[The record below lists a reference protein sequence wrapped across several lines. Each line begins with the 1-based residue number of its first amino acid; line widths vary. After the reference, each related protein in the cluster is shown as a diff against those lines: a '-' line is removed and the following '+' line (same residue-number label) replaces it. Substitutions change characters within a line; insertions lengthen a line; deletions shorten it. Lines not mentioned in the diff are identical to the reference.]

1 MYRRR
6 RGSWRRRRPRALC
19 ARLLQADRLAARAG
33 RPPPAKLARRRDRV
47 RRAASVRSIEWGRP
61 LRLGR
66 GPTDSRRCA
75 SGGGAGAARSH
86 GGGAAGGVERARTGD
101 CQGGLGDC
109 VEPGQDGRALLLL
122 LGGQGRRPGAAASA
136 AATAHV
142 CGAGGR
148 GRARGD
154 HLFLLLRGHRCA
166 RQAPHPAR
174 RRRIAARR
182 RDPMRRA
189 APLIRPARDDGGPAA
204 AAARA
209 AAARGGG
216 ASSLRAQDEGG
227 QVAPR
232 ARQGRGEAVVRA
244 AKEQGRRRHRVPQ
257 TRPRLGRDSHHHRLT
272 RPHSRE
278 PRLPA
283 RAQGETVTGSV
294 GRAWGVSVQ
303 E

>member
-1 MYRRR
+1 M
-6 RGSWRRRRPRALC
+6 
-19 ARLLQADRLAARAG
+19 
-33 RPPPAKLARRRDRV
+33 

-86 GGGAAGGVERARTGD
+86 GGGAGGGVERARTGD

-154 HLFLLLRGHRCA
+154 HLFLLLDLKSLFREFA
-166 RQAPHPAR
+166 LVFVEKQLFLRQLSFNVLYLLLFLVQ
-174 RRRIAARR
+174 IFLTVYF
-182 RDPMRRA
+182 DFV
-189 APLIRPARDDGGPAA
+189 L
-204 AAARA
+204 
-209 AAARGGG
+209 
-216 ASSLRAQDEGG
+216 Q
-227 QVAPR
+227 
-232 ARQGRGEAVVRA
+232 
-244 AKEQGRRRHRVPQ
+244 
-257 TRPRLGRDSHHHRLT
+257 HHL
-272 RPHSRE
+272 
-278 PRLPA
+278 L
-283 RAQGETVTGSV
+283 
-294 GRAWGVSVQ
+294 
-303 E
+303 